1 MLWVQIP
8 SLSMFLLFIFFP
20 LFNSIYIWC
29 LDLIV
34 GKRSAILYL
43 VHSYVFIMFLSLK
56 IFFNICL
63 FNSQSYLILGTWI
76 NCGLFI
82 TNWGFM
88 FDTLSVAML
97 IMVTFISSAIHFYS
111 IDYMRNDPSL
121 IRFISYL
128 SLFTFFMFIL
138 VSSDNFIQLFLG
150 WEGIGLCSYIL
161 ISFWSTRVQANKSAL
176 KALIINRI
184 GDFGFIIGLCVLY
197 FYFRSVDFAIVFS
210 IAPFFFNV
218 TFSILKIK
226 FLCLDMICF
235 FLFIGSMGKS
245 AQIGLHTWL
254 PDAMEAPT
262 PVSALIHAATLVTAG
277 IFLIIRCSSLFEL
290 SSVVLIV
297 ITLLGGLTAF
307 SAATIAIA
315 QDDIKKIIAYSTCS
329 QLGYMVFICGLS
341 EYSLSLFHLINHAF
355 FKALLFL
362 GAGSI
367 IHAMS
372 GEQDIRK
379 FGNLIKLIPFTYS
392 MMVIGCLA
400 LCGFPFLSGFYSK
413 DLILEI
419 AFSKYSIKSIFSY
432 WLGSIS
438 AMQTAFYSFRILYY
452 TFWGNNLS
460 FKHYIQNIHELKKNM
475 GLALFLLCKGSLFS
489 GFLFKDAFIGV
500 GTTFWNNAIYQTN
513 YNYIGLDMEFLPI
526 RVKSIPLVFSFFG
539 VFIAICWNFCI
550 TFYFKNKLT
559 HYLEFPQNIVK
570 IYLFFHYKWY
580 FDYIYNYYFG
590 YTILKYSY
598 DFFYKLIDKGFI
610 EIINPN
616 TFSLISYKIA
626 KILKRQSL
634 GFIYHLHCLFI
645 LNLII
650 FIFIFI
656 IT

>member
-1 MLWVQIP
+1 MLI
-8 SLSMFLLFIFFP
+8 LFIFFP

-34 GKRSAILYL
+34 GKRSTILYV
-43 VHSYVFIMFLSLK
+43 VHSHVFIMFLSLK
-56 IFFNICL
+56 VFFNICL
-63 FNSQSYLILGTWI
+63 FSSQSYLTLGTWI

-88 FDTLSVAML
+88 FDTLSVVML
-97 IMVTFISSAIHFYS
+97 IMVTFISSAIHLYS
-111 IDYMRNDPSL
+111 IDYMQNDPSL

-150 WEGIGLCSYIL
+150 WEGIGLCSYFL

-184 GDFGFIIGLCVLY
+184 GDFGFLMGLCVLY

-210 IAPFFFNV
+210 IAPFFFNA
-218 TFSILKIK
+218 TFSILKIN
-226 FLCLDMICF
+226 FLCLDIISF

-290 SSVVLIV
+290 SSVVLIL
-297 ITLLGGLTAF
+297 ITLLGWVTAF

-329 QLGYMVFICGLS
+329 QLGYMAFICGLS

-392 MMVIGCLA
+392 MMLIGCLA

-452 TFWGNNLS
+452 TFWGNNIS
-460 FKHYIQNIHELKKNM
+460 FKYYIQNIHELKKNM
-475 GLALFLLCKGSLFS
+475 GLALFLLCTGSIFS
-489 GFLFKDAFIGV
+489 GFIFKDAFIGV
-500 GTTFWNNAIYQTN
+500 GTTFWNSAIYQTN

-526 RVKSIPLVFSFFG
+526 YIKNIPLIFSFFG
-539 VFIAICWNFCI
+539 IIIAICWNFCI
-550 TFYFKNKLT
+550 TVYFKNKLT
-559 HYLEFPQNIVK
+559 NYLEFPQNIIK
-570 IYLFFHYKWY
+570 IYLFFNYKWY

-598 DFFYKLIDKGFI
+598 EYLYKLIDKGFI

-616 TFSLISYKIA
+616 SFSLISYKIA

-634 GFIYHLHCLFI
+634 GYIYHLHCLFI
-645 LNLII
+645 LNLV
-650 FIFIFI
+650 IFIFI
-656 IT
+656 IIIT